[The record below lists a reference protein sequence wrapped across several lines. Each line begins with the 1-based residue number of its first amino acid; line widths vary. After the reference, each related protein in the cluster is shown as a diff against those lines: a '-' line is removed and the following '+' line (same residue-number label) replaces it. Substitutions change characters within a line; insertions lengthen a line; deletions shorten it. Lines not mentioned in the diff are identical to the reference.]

1 MHLGTCAPLDML
13 LLGFTQLHPAICH
26 SRVARPTT
34 LSRASPP
41 LCRFPSTELYKGSGA
56 LVQMQS
62 VDQAAASIQTLNGS
76 FPRGASQP
84 LLVRYADSP
93 GARPALQPVTSRQLL
108 SSQPHVP
115 AVSILC

>member
-1 MHLGTCAPLDML
+1 ML
-13 LLGFTQLHPAICH
+13 LAPVPGRKCFYWATAAAPCSLPLPESPGPPPSL
-26 SRVARPTT
+26 VRP
-34 LSRASPP
+34 PF
-41 LCRFPSTELYKGSGA
+41 CRFPSTELYKGSGA

-93 GARPALQPVTSRQLL
+93 GARSALQPVPSRQLL
-108 SSQPHVP
+108 LSQPHVP